1 MGFFSG
7 ILKAVGAVVGGIL
20 NPVGTVTKLLTGD
33 AKTAASAAT
42 AQSGAAVGAT
52 SLSAGGVV
60 VKGVQAIAKSPAVQG
75 AVGGALATEA
85 VIGDTAK
92 IIGTGKGQIM
102 GTFTGGG
109 GNGQFAKRTIV
120 QTINLANGAV
130 TNQVILE
137 GAPFLMNKAVRELAR
152 TTKKLNKAHAKIPRR
167 SVKMSLSKQLT
178 DKVLRETIDNVGD
191 HHHHNGT

>member
-20 NPVGTVTKLLTGD
+20 NPVGTVTKLLSGD
-33 AKTAASAAT
+33 AKTAAAAST
-42 AQSGAAVGAT
+42 AQAGAAVGAT
-52 SLSAGGVV
+52 SLSAGGVI

-92 IIGTGKGQIM
+92 IIGAGKFVGASR
-102 GTFTGGG
+102 FTGGG
-109 GNGQFAKRTIV
+109 NGKVAKRTIV
-120 QTINLANGAV
+120 QTINLDTGNV
-130 TNQVILE
+130 VNQIILE

-152 TTKKLNKAHAKIPRR
+152 TTRKLRKANAKIPRR
-167 SVKMSLSKQLT
+167 TVRQSLGSQLT
-178 DKVLRETIDNVGD
+178 ERVLNQTIQDVGD
-191 HHHHNGT
+191 HHHHNSSS